1 MRINNSII
9 NACIMFLLLTNN
21 YVLNLL
27 RNLRLLININKMLDN
42 TIQAVTRL
50 LLV

>member
-1 MRINNSII
+1 
-9 NACIMFLLLTNN
+9 MFLLLTNN